1 MTELNSLNNKNT
13 NNENTNNIEY
23 SEKDWDLLVG
33 NDSTNP
39 NNDKDVLKFIPKNG
53 DGKRFHILATIEL
66 MRKVVESDNEL
77 NGLFKK
83 LLDKVCHTAPEILYI
98 RWKDIYHFCLRY
110 FGNID
115 DEEGYSRKILLIY
128 NSRIK
133 QYNTLFK

>member
-33 NDSTNP
+33 NDSTDP

-83 LLDKVCHTAPEILYI
+83 FI
-98 RWKDIYHFCLRY
+98 
-110 FGNID
+110 
-115 DEEGYSRKILLIY
+115 S
-128 NSRIK
+128 
-133 QYNTLFK
+133 

>member
-33 NDSTNP
+33 NDSTDP

-83 LLDKVCHTAPEILYI
+83 LLDKVCHTAPEILDI
-98 RWKDIYHFCLRY
+98 RWKDIYHFCLRN